1 MVCESC
7 SGAHQATDESR
18 RQGNDRRH
26 AEGPR
31 YVLLA
36 RNVQF
41 FTADTVSVLVQETA
55 DRINKLERK
64 S

>member
-18 RQGNDRRH
+18 RQGHDGWH
-26 AEGPR
+26 TEDSR
-31 YVLLA
+31 YVRLA
-36 RNVQF
+36 WNVQC
-41 FTADTVSVLVQETA
+41 FTTEAVSVMVQEIA
-55 DRINKLERK
+55 DRINKLERM